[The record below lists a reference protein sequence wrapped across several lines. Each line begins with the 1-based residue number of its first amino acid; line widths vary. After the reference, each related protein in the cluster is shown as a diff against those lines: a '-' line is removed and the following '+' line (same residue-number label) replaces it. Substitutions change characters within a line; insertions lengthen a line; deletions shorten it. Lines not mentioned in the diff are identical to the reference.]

1 MPPLQGV
8 GVGQIHG
15 NQPQG
20 VQNAPRGLNGQAVN
34 LGPGQTIRR
43 ALQEAFS
50 EVKGFFKGIGE
61 RIQAHHESN
70 VEKARTKAA
79 DKSAGKFLDTLLRPN
94 VSERKVLSELLTL
107 CDKSAK
113 LDPGDPE
120 AKAVD
125 FLENK
130 LQGLTD
136 PQKNT
141 LLNGNY
147 GMLKNLLTESG
158 RAARE
163 KSNLV
168 SQALHD
174 TGLVG
179 GNAPVLATGPS
190 ATELLAGRILDRMQN
205 QGNTAFTAE
214 RNQIDNDLTTY
225 FTSQEMTA
233 QLMFRTDAPVTKAMG
248 KHLSSTNGHAIE
260 SMKQQTIDVAKST
273 GRKTGEMEIGSYG
286 KLDLSKISTKQF
298 NEILNGSE
306 KLLESMMGGATDEGA
321 RRAANELAPNV
332 VRLLQVQD
340 QQVNQHLNGDM
351 TARENAFVGTLFL
364 RSLTASLTNAQ
375 PGQTEQH
382 AAIMK
387 VFSQVVTF
395 TLNQSDGID
404 KKMAGLSTEN
414 LQSLQTFM
422 DNHAATLTTFRD
434 TVLARTD
441 V

>member
-1 MPPLQGV
+1 MPPLKGV
-8 GVGQIHG
+8 GVGQVHA
-15 NQPQG
+15 NQLQG
-20 VQNAPRGLNGQAVN
+20 VHNVPQGLNGQAVH

-43 ALQEAFS
+43 AFQDAFS
-50 EVKGFFKGIGE
+50 EVKGFFKGIGT
-61 RIQAHHESN
+61 RIQAHHEAN

-79 DKSAGKFLDTLLRPN
+79 DKSAGKFLDNLLRPN

-107 CDKSAK
+107 CNKSAK
-113 LDPGDPE
+113 LDSADPE
-120 AKAVD
+120 AKALS
-125 FLENK
+125 FLDNK
-130 LQGLTD
+130 LQGLSD
-136 PQKNT
+136 QQKNT

-147 GMLKNLLTESG
+147 GMLKNLMTESG
-158 RAARE
+158 RIARE

-168 SQALHD
+168 AQALHD
-174 TGLVG
+174 TGLVEG
-179 GNAPVLATGPS
+179 EQPVPLTGPS
-190 ATELLAGRILDRMQN
+190 PGEVLAGRILDRMQN
-205 QGNTAFTAE
+205 QGNNAFTAE
-214 RNQIDNDLTTY
+214 RNQINNDLTTY
-225 FTSQEMTA
+225 FTSQQMTA

-340 QQVNQHLNGDM
+340 QQVNQHLNGDV
-351 TARENAFVGTLFL
+351 TARETAFVGTLFL

-375 PGQTEQH
+375 PGQPEQN

-387 VFSQVVTF
+387 VFSQIVTF

-404 KKMAGLSTEN
+404 KKMAGLSPEN
-414 LQSLQTFM
+414 IQSLQSFI
-422 DNHAATLTTFRD
+422 DNHAAALTTFRNS
-434 TVLARTD
+434 VLARTD